1 MVNLLTLNNE
11 SVINDL
17 RKQRDALLQA
27 ARLID
32 QAITSLE
39 AIPGLGVIS
48 PESESSSSTMA
59 TKPPQA
65 AAKPVHKGKPL
76 PVAVKDEA
84 VKVIEEMTGDIT
96 QPLILRTL
104 LNRFP
109 GSEQVA
115 KDKQWSARIA
125 GVLRMLVEKGYLR
138 KTQQSHSNNPSVYRK
153 VSEMNEQEK
162 IIATEAEA
170 LK

>member
-1 MVNLLTLNNE
+1 MVNLFPLTNDE
-11 SVINDL
+11 AYIADL
-17 RKQRDALLQA
+17 RKRHDAHIEA
-27 ARLID
+27 ARLIA
-32 QAITSLE
+32 QAIASLE
-39 AIPGLGVIS
+39 AIHGLGGMSSEPKIPS
-48 PESESSSSTMA
+48 PPTVMPSQVS
-59 TKPPQA
+59 TKPI
-65 AAKPVHKGKPL
+65 HKGKLL
-76 PVAVKDEA
+76 PVAVKEEA
-84 VKVIEEMTGDIT
+84 VKVVQEITGDIT

-125 GVLRMLVEKGYLR
+125 GVLRMLVEKGYLH

-162 IIATEAEA
+162 AIAAETET

>member
-11 SVINDL
+11 SVIADL
-17 RKQRDALLQA
+17 RKQRDALMQA
-27 ARLID
+27 VRLID

-48 PESESSSSTMA
+48 SESESSSPLKIITPLHVST
-59 TKPPQA
+59 
-65 AAKPVHKGKPL
+65 KPVHKGKPL

-84 VKVIEEMTGDIT
+84 VRVIEEVTGDIT

-125 GVLRMLVEKGYLR
+125 GVLRMLVEKGCLH
-138 KTQQSHSNNPSVYRK
+138 KTQESYSNNPSIYRK
-153 VSEMNEQEK
+153 VSEMSEQERSV
-162 IIATEAEA
+162 AAEA
-170 LK
+170 KTLK

>member
-48 PESESSSSTMA
+48 SESESLSPITTA
-59 TKPPQA
+59 NHPQTA
-65 AAKPVHKGKPL
+65 VKPVHKGKPL

-96 QPLILRTL
+96 QPLILRAL

-115 KDKQWSARIA
+115 KEKQWSVRIA

-153 VSEMNEQEK
+153 VSEMNEQERA
-162 IIATEAEA
+162 IAAETET